1 MSTIEENKEVVR
13 GYIKEIVNNKGYEKW
28 EQYMSDE
35 FSGNQGNIS
44 TKEDHLKYWDGHRH
58 NMPDLQI
65 EITDI
70 MAEGDRV
77 ITIQK
82 WSGHASGVG
91 AYRSAEGQYGEC
103 THANLY
109 QLKDGKII
117 KGGVLVSGAL
127 GLLQQYGILP
137 PMEELAKKLTS

>member
-1 MSTIEENKEVVR
+1 MGIEENKEVVQ
-13 GYIKEIVNNKGYEKW
+13 GYIEEIVNKKQYDKW

-35 FSGNQGNIS
+35 FSGNKGAIA
-44 TKEDHLKYWDGHRH
+44 TKEDHLQYWDGHRS
-58 NMPDLQI
+58 NMPDLQV

-82 WSGHASGVG
+82 WSGHASADG
-91 AYRSAEGQYGEC
+91 AYRSAEGKYGEC

-109 QLKDGKII
+109 ELKDGKII
-117 KGGVLVSGAL
+117 SGGVLVSGAL
-127 GLLQQYGILP
+127 ALLQQYEIIP
-137 PMEELAKKLTS
+137 SMEELAQKLTK